1 MKPRHAAAL
10 ALVIW
15 CLGGRGGITVPKK
28 DCPNSNCMFLSGEY
42 GWGQC
47 GFKTKA
53 ECEAARDKWI
63 PNFYADAEKRPTGRL
78 PTFDASM
85 RTAADPAKMKP
96 RRYAAALMLLV
107 LAISMAGCGS
117 SNNSS
122 CSTASSGDK
131 VAAPVTSA
139 EVTMVMKH

>member
-28 DCPNSNCMFLSGEY
+28 DCPNSNCGMFLSGEY

-63 PNFYADAEKRPTGRL
+63 PNFYANAEKNGQQVVYPPSTPVCAQQPT
-78 PTFDASM
+78 P
-85 RTAADPAKMKP
+85 PK
-96 RRYAAALMLLV
+96 
-107 LAISMAGCGS
+107 
-117 SNNSS
+117 
-122 CSTASSGDK
+122 
-131 VAAPVTSA
+131 
-139 EVTMVMKH
+139 